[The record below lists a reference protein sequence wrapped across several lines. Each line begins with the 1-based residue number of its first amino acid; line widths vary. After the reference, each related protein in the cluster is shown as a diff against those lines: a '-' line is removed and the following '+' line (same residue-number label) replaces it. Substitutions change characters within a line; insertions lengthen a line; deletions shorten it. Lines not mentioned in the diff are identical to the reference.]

1 MIFLTLTGKT
11 MAENRRLDGAE
22 LRADFLSPKERS
34 EVSFFPKEA
43 GVPVILTCRKP
54 EDGGCWTDGEEARR
68 GFFLSQ
74 RESGFSFF
82 DFEENFDFPQTES
95 LSRFGIRVIRSRHDF
110 SRRRPDFPAFLRRAG
125 RRLFRK
131 LCWRWGSSVLPPAF

>member
-11 MAENRRLDGAE
+11 MAENRRLWEENRTFADGAE

-82 DFEENFDFPQTES
+82 DFEENFEADFVLHFFYFEIEQNYFEH
-95 LSRFGIRVIRSRHDF
+95 LLADF
-110 SRRRPDFPAFLRRAG
+110 VNLQEYVAEYVELVDELLVG
-125 RRLFRK
+125 LLLK
-131 LCWRWGSSVLPPAF
+131 

>member
-11 MAENRRLDGAE
+11 MAENRRLWEENRTFADGAE

-82 DFEENFDFPQTES
+82 DFEENFDFPQTEKRI
-95 LSRFGIRVIRSRHDF
+95 LIF
-110 SRRRPDFPAFLRRAG
+110 RRRR
-125 RRLFRK
+125 
-131 LCWRWGSSVLPPAF
+131 V